1 MNEDLTP
8 DFIVYEVDNWLFVI
22 GDENRVDVQLF
33 SCGTDGDIC
42 SLKGNGDHRCRKL
55 HPDSALLF
63 PLKLFVLNNG
73 MVRVDCPDKDRMV
86 FVSAAVRRD
95 GLELPDVYSLAGE
108 PSARIRGVSDWCEN
122 IILAA
127 AHGEGEG

>member
-8 DFIVYEVDNWLFVI
+8 DFIVYEVDDWLFVI

-33 SCGTDGDIC
+33 SD
-42 SLKGNGDHRCRKL
+42 KL

-95 GLELPDVYSLAGE
+95 GLELPDVYSLADE
-108 PSARIRGVSDWCEN
+108 PGARIRGVSDWCEN

-127 AHGEGEG
+127 AHGVGEG